1 MQCSSLAVLIEDF
14 AQVDCATVSKLSSP
28 VAELMTA
35 VAHGERVHAVQ
46 QAILGKDAD
55 EIVGLERI
63 DVQVQQ
69 IGNLPRVSNQS
80 RPSDRR
86 RQDTRET
93 GLPYLPTKVLRLR
106 VCGQLA
112 RKTIVEGHRLQST

>member
-1 MQCSSLAVLIEDF
+1 MLIEDF

-46 QAILGKDAD
+46 QAIPGKDAG

-69 IGNLPRVSNQS
+69 IGYLPRVSNQS

-86 RQDTRET
+86 R
-93 GLPYLPTKVLRLR
+93 
-106 VCGQLA
+106 
-112 RKTIVEGHRLQST
+112 